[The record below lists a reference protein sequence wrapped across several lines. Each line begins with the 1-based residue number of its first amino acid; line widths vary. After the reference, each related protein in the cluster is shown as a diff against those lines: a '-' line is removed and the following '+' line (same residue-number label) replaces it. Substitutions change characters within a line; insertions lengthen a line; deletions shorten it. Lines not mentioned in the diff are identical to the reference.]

1 MSSRDEG
8 RALSLAYELHTVLGK
23 LYDVPEHGADSYV
36 ERAWDHMD
44 EVIRLLED
52 GGAGKDWRA
61 HPAER
66 SRLSRLGL
74 AQRYGWDQPEKRRPG
89 LDDEPVNAGERMMEL
104 RLSMAEGRLTREQ
117 YRQAVDAIPAAKAQV

>member
-36 ERAWDHMD
+36 ERAWEHV
-44 EVIRLLED
+44 ENAIRLLED

-61 HPAER
+61 HPSER

-74 AQRYGWDQPEKRRPG
+74 AQRYGWDQPENRRPG
-89 LDDEPVNAGERMMEL
+89 LDEPVSVGEQMMKL
-104 RLSMAEGRLTREQ
+104 RLAMAEGRLTQEQ
-117 YRQAVDAIPAAKAQV
+117 YRQAVDTIPRAKAQV